1 MSSVDVCKTDKPPT
15 VATTK
20 SASPWAKIAI
30 PESAVYSL
38 ENVMS
43 EQLANDLQEKE
54 NVDYLKHENLILEK
68 LGNEKPET
76 LSSTT
81 KDEIPDKDSTID
93 SDYLV
98 AQLLQLELD
107 KEYDEQLRNRENFAN
122 KNSRGKDEPHYLKKI
137 YQTHFS
143 TLK

>member
-1 MSSVDVCKTDKPPT
+1 MSSVDVCKTDKSLT
-15 VATTK
+15 QASTK
-20 SASPWAKIAI
+20 ISSPWAKVTI

-54 NVDYLKHENLILEK
+54 NSEYMKQENLLFEK
-68 LGNEKPET
+68 LGIEKIAETASNE
-76 LSSTT
+76 L
-81 KDEIPDKDSTID
+81 PDIDATVD

-107 KEYDEQLRNRENFAN
+107 KEYDEALKNKEIFAN
-122 KNSRGKDEPHYLKKI
+122 KNSRGKMMSLGYSKKISYLKK
-137 YQTHFS
+137 
-143 TLK
+143 

>member
-1 MSSVDVCKTDKPPT
+1 MSSVDVCQTDKPPT

-122 KNSRGKDEPHYLKKI
+122 KNSRGI
-137 YQTHFS
+137 
-143 TLK
+143 